1 VDLDKILY
9 KTYEDDP
16 DSMSFN
22 SLALT
27 VQKLQM
33 FELLRWMQ
41 LLNRL
46 VDYDEILYGGY
57 DIKDDLDAIFLNPV
71 ASTIP
76 RLLMF
81 ILLRWM

>member
-1 VDLDKILY
+1 VDLDEILH
-9 KTYEDDP
+9 KNDEDYP
-16 DSMSFN
+16 DSIYFN
-22 SLALT
+22 SLDLT

-33 FELLRWMQ
+33 FELLRWMH

-46 VDYDEILYGGY
+46 VDYDEILYGG
-57 DIKDDLDAIFLNPV
+57 DAIKDYLDAIFLNPV

-81 ILLRWM
+81 KLLRWM